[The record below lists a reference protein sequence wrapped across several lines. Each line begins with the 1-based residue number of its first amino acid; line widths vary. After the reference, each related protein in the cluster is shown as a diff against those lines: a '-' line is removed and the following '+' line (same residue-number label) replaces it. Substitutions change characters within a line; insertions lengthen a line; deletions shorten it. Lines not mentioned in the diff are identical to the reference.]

1 MDILLGKW
9 AGQENVQEE
18 FFGDLTKVFDKSI
31 TIEPVV
37 SKEKIMRL
45 AIVSEKDN
53 IEQIQLLYKRMV
65 VKLD

>member
-1 MDILLGKW
+1 M
-9 AGQENVQEE
+9 QEE
-18 FFGDLTKVFDKSI
+18 FFGDLTKVFDKNI

-45 AIVSEKDN
+45 GIVSQKDG